1 MQHRKATQHYLTLL
15 LWEPVPAFPGLT
27 GPAKRR
33 PLLPTAEAPGGTQR
47 PQGAVPPAHRPGRSG
62 APFTLR
68 PVPTARAAPRGRR
81 PHLLLLLL
89 LLLLPRGSKRTEDG
103 RKSEAFRLSSAL
115 TRPALFCSALPCP
128 RHLHGG
134 TGRLSPRPV
143 AAALP
148 PPPSRPAPH
157 SGTARRRR
165 RSRTR
170 GRRG

>member
-15 LWEPVPAFPGLT
+15 LWEPVPAFPGLI

-115 TRPALFCSALPCP
+115 TRPALFCPALPAAP
-128 RHLHGG
+128 ARRHGAAEPEARR
-134 TGRLSPRPV
+134 GRAPPSPR
-143 AAALP
+143 L
-148 PPPSRPAPH
+148 
-157 SGTARRRR
+157 TARPSLRH
-165 RSRTR
+165 SSQT
-170 GRRG
+170 